1 MEASMQRDLTCYAP
15 IGGKLKTA
23 EYQSFGEEWI
33 IDRALDCQRFLV
45 SYETRIKHIR
55 STVSFD
61 LAQNVIT

>member
-33 IDRALDCQRFLV
+33 IDRALDCWVRHF
-45 SYETRIKHIR
+45 IP
-55 STVSFD
+55 
-61 LAQNVIT
+61 ITPSLG